1 MRGRHVLDEQI
12 LDRCDFCARGLKIR
26 RNQDLAFQQWTDRG
40 FVSCRVNIPMSTCDC
55 CNAKSWDDAAE
66 AVIDEAVRE
75 AYDRLSCDAAP
86 DGLIAVERPHHSA
99 QAGSSARGAVT
110 NGSGTMH
117 HSSARRAAA
126 KPAR

>member
-1 MRGRHVLDEQI
+1 MLDEQI

-26 RNQDLAFQQWTDRG
+26 RNEDLAFQQWTDRG
-40 FVSCRVNIPMSTCDC
+40 YVSCRVNIPMSTCDC

-66 AVIDEAVRE
+66 SVIEAAVRS
-75 AYDRLSCDAAP
+75 AYERLSSNPAP
-86 DGLIAVERPHHSA
+86 DGRSEVERPHDRA
-99 QAGSSARGAVT
+99 QAGAVGRGEAPD
-110 NGSGTMH
+110 GSGTMH